1 MSEPSVPPVS
11 GERVPGVRRT
21 LRRLFLALFLRGR
34 TSRGLQKKFLP
45 KSVGGRL
52 AGTLAMYALFGLIGC
67 LFGRLGIFGLSLYL
81 HAMTFGFLA
90 LFVASSAGEMLF
102 NKEEAD
108 ILQHR
113 PVGPRD
119 LLWAKTSV
127 LIEVS
132 LWVGL
137 AFNLGGVIAGFLAK
151 DGGLAYPIVHLVSV
165 ALESVLC
172 AASVVLV
179 YEVCLRW
186 CGRERLE
193 GLMTTAQV
201 VVAVVAVVGSQL
213 VPQLVIRTDSA
224 GRLLKVSHPAW
235 WMAIFP
241 PAWFA
246 GFDDAFAGARQT
258 ASWWLAALAVAGTAL
273 VSWLAFARLAG
284 GYEAGV
290 VRVAEAAP
298 AKARSGKGRRWIESL
313 VDLPPLR
320 WWLRDPVVRASFLL
334 TAAYL
339 YRDRDVKLRVYPAI
353 APFLAM
359 PLIFLFGPVGARSH
373 VAEGFAGM
381 GAAFA
386 GCYLALVPMMAIGL
400 VHYSQQW
407 QASDLFRWTPLVSPA
422 PLCQGARRAVLLF
435 LGVPLLA
442 IYAVL
447 ILAMQREF
455 SALLLLLP
463 GAISMPV
470 LSLMPS
476 LDGSGVPLISPTEE
490 AKGASRGLAVMVF
503 SLISFVL
510 VGLTMWSWKGG
521 WFAWFVGGEAVVAV
535 IVSAA
540 IHRKFAYMR
549 WRKLE

>member
-1 MSEPSVPPVS
+1 MSAPATPPAS
-11 GERVPGVRRT
+11 GERVPSVWRT

-52 AGTLAMYALFGLIGC
+52 AGTLATYALFGLIGC
-67 LFGRLGIFGLSLYL
+67 LFGRLGVFGLSLYL

-119 LLWAKTSV
+119 LLWAKISV

-137 AFNLGGVIAGFLAK
+137 AFNLGGFITGFLAK
-151 DGGLAYPIVHLVSV
+151 DGGGAYPLVHLVSV
-165 ALESVLC
+165 GLESVLC

-179 YEVCLRW
+179 YEICLRW
-186 CGRERLE
+186 CGRERLD

-213 VPQLVIRTDSA
+213 IPQLVIRTDSA
-224 GRLLKVSHPAW
+224 GLFLKVSQPAW
-235 WMAIFP
+235 WMAFFP
-241 PAWFA
+241 PVWFA
-246 GFDDAFAGARQT
+246 GFDDAFAGARKPG
-258 ASWWLAALAVAGTAL
+258 SWLLAALAVAGTGL
-273 VSWLAFARLAG
+273 VAWLAFARLAG
-284 GYEAGV
+284 GYEAAAARVTEV
-290 VRVAEAAP
+290 VP
-298 AKARSGKGRRWIESL
+298 AKAGSGKGRRWIEAL
-313 VDLPPLR
+313 IDRPPLR

-359 PLIFLFGPVGARSH
+359 PLIFLLGPVGARSH
-373 VAEGFAGM
+373 GLGGFAGM
-381 GAAFA
+381 GAAFS

-422 PLCQGARRAVLLF
+422 PLCHGARRAVLCF

-442 IYAVL
+442 MYAVL
-447 ILAMQREF
+447 ILVIQREF

-463 GAISMPV
+463 GMIAMPV
-470 LSLMPS
+470 FSLVPS
-476 LDGSGVPLISPTEE
+476 LDGSGVPLVSPTEE
-490 AKGASRGLAVMVF
+490 AKGAGRGLAVMVF

-510 VGLTMWSWKGG
+510 VGLTMWSWKEG
-521 WFAWFVGGEAVVAV
+521 WFALFVVGETVVAV
-535 IVSAA
+535 IVYAT
-540 IHRKFAYMR
+540 IHRKFADMR

>member
-1 MSEPSVPPVS
+1 
-11 GERVPGVRRT
+11 
-21 LRRLFLALFLRGR
+21 
-34 TSRGLQKKFLP
+34 
-45 KSVGGRL
+45 
-52 AGTLAMYALFGLIGC
+52 MYALFGLIGC

-119 LLWAKTSV
+119 LLWAKISV

-137 AFNLGGVIAGFLAK
+137 AFNFGGFISGFLAK
-151 DGGLAYPIVHLVSV
+151 DGSWAYPIVHMVSV

-172 AASVVLV
+172 AASVVLA
-179 YEVCLRW
+179 YEICLRW
-186 CGRERLE
+186 CGRERLD

-213 VPQLVIRTDSA
+213 IPQLVIRTDTA
-224 GRLLKVSHPAW
+224 GQFMKVSRPAW
-235 WMAIFP
+235 WMAVFP
-241 PAWFA
+241 PVWFA
-246 GFDDAFAGARQT
+246 GFDDALAGARQPG
-258 ASWWLAALAVAGTAL
+258 SWWLAALAVAATAF

-284 GYEAGV
+284 GYEAAA
-290 VRVAEAAP
+290 VRVTEVAP
-298 AKARSGKGRRWIESL
+298 AKSRSGKGRRWIEGL
-313 VDLPPLR
+313 IDLPPLR

-359 PLIFLFGPVGARSH
+359 PLIFLLGPVGARSH
-373 VAEGFAGM
+373 GLAGFAGM
-381 GAAFA
+381 GAAFS
-386 GCYLALVPMMAIGL
+386 GCYLALVPMMAVGL
-400 VHYSQQW
+400 LHYSQQW

-422 PLCQGARRAVLLF
+422 PLCDGARRAVLCF

-442 IYAVL
+442 MYAVL
-447 ILAMQREF
+447 ILAIQREF

-463 GAISMPV
+463 GMIAMPV
-470 LSLMPS
+470 FSLVPS
-476 LDGSGVPLISPTEE
+476 LDGSGVPLVSPTEE
-490 AKGASRGLAVMVF
+490 AKGAGRGLAVMVF
-503 SLISFVL
+503 SLISFALAGV
-510 VGLTMWSWKGG
+510 TMWAWSTG
-521 WFAWFVGGEAVVAV
+521 WFAWFLVGETIAAV
-535 IVSAA
+535 IVYAA